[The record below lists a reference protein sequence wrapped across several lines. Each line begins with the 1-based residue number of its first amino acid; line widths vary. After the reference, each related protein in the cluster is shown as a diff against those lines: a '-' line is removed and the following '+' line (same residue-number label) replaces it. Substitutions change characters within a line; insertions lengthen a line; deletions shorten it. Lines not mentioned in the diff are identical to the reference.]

1 MKLARQE
8 LFYRFKD
15 KEILKTYKTRLS
27 FSNIVVI
34 PLISRSYSKK
44 KKKKKN
50 TKKETQKKEHSKCLI
65 LTKKVYRIIE

>member
-44 KKKKKN
+44 KKKN
-50 TKKETQKKEHSKCLI
+50 TKKGTQKKEHSKCLI